1 MRFGFNSFG
10 SFETHEVT
18 FEIYIGD
25 KLANQQVMQA
35 PKEMIMIN
43 FIQTAEQIGNDQRPM
58 KIKMIVPNV
67 IWDNFENKENILNNE
82 VSFSNNAM
90 VSFEEKK

>member
-1 MRFGFNSFG
+1 MRFEFNSFG
-10 SFETHEVT
+10 SFETYEVT

-25 KLANQQVMQA
+25 KLVNQQAMQA
-35 PKEMIMIN
+35 PKEMLMIN

-58 KIKMIVPNV
+58 KIKMIVQDI
-67 IWDNFENKENILNNE
+67 IWDNFENKQKVLNNE

-90 VSFEEKK
+90 ISFEEK